1 MTTKQETTK
10 PPLVRTGRSRQA
22 ATDVKVTA
30 FKGGDFGKRV
40 AARSVKVYR
49 LGKSERASA
58 PVIAVAVNPD
68 WLRVAEPLR
77 VAFDQLTKTDQTAV
91 LSLDPFEGCLKLMSE
106 AARIRGDARMYRSL
120 MIQAT
125 RMAAEKAAG
134 GFVGPS
140 ELARQINRSR
150 QTIRDW
156 TIANRLLA
164 VDDNGRPLYPMIQFD
179 EHGQALPG
187 LGKFL
192 GTLAKAGIKSWMAL
206 DVLVGESPKFGVSP
220 AELLRAGR
228 TDDAM
233 ECAEAYCEAGA
244 A

>member
-10 PPLVRTGRSRQA
+10 TPLVRTVRSRQA
-22 ATDVKVTA
+22 VTDVKVTA
-30 FKGGDFGKRV
+30 FKGGDLLGGKHV
-40 AARSVKVYR
+40 AAKSAKVHR
-49 LGKSERASA
+49 LGRYQKASTL
-58 PVIAVAVNPD
+58 VIAVNPD

-77 VAFDQLTKTDQTAV
+77 VAFAQLTKADQTAI
-91 LSLDPFEGCLKLMSE
+91 LSMDPLEGCLQLMSE
-106 AARIRGDARMYRSL
+106 AARIRGAERMHRSL
-120 MIQAT
+120 VIQAT
-125 RMAAEKAAG
+125 RMAAESAAG

-140 ELARQINRSR
+140 ELARQLNRSR

-187 LGKFL
+187 LDKFL
-192 GTLAKAGIKSWMAL
+192 ETLAKAGIKNWMAL
-206 DVLVGESPKFGVSP
+206 DVLIGESPKFGVSP
-220 AELLRAGR
+220 AQLLRAGR

-233 ECAEAYCEAGA
+233 ECEEAYCEAGA